1 MNTMAVAVGRAP
13 LLQVGRTFVHPA
25 FDFLVIGGLLTV
37 PIALWTALAGNSA
50 SAFLGVTFPVLLL
63 LCNQAHFAASTVR
76 LYTKAHTRQEL
87 PFLTLGFPLVTFAV
101 TSAFVGF
108 ADQIGSHL
116 HALYLTWSPYHY
128 ASQTFGLA
136 MMYCHRSGCRLDR
149 SEWRTLR
156 AVCMLPFLH
165 ALLSGAPLGNG
176 LGWMVSYPDL
186 VANPAVFRTM
196 RILHATFTWTSLG
209 APIVFFAW
217 IAYRS
222 RSSFSSAPGAEG
234 GDRPGLP
241 LLSLAL
247 MLSNA
252 AWWVLFSYW
261 DALLWATVLHGL
273 QYLGIMSIFYSE
285 DALRRPGNRHGR
297 AYHVVA
303 LLATCIVLGYG
314 LFQCWP
320 RAYMLAGFG
329 QVESAYMVVAAIN
342 IHHFIVDRFIWR
354 IRKDRNYQT
363 VVS

>member
-1 MNTMAVAVGRAP
+1 MSTMAVAVGRTP
-13 LLQVGRTFVHPA
+13 RLQLGRTFVHPA
-25 FDFLVIGGLLTV
+25 FDLLVIGGLLTV
-37 PIALWTALAGNSA
+37 PIALWTALAGKSA
-50 SAFLGVTFPVLLL
+50 SAFLGLTFPVLLL

-76 LYTKAHTRQEL
+76 LYTKPHTRQEL
-87 PFLTLGFPLVTFAV
+87 PFLTMGVPLVTFAV
-101 TSAFVGF
+101 TSVFVGF

-128 ASQTFGLA
+128 AAQTFGLA
-136 MMYCHRSGCRLDR
+136 TMYCHRSGCRLDR
-149 SEWRTLR
+149 TEWQTLR

-165 ALLSGAPLGNG
+165 AFLSGAPLGTG
-176 LGWMVSYPDL
+176 LGWLVSYPDL
-186 VANPAVFRTM
+186 VAKPSVFAAMTAAHTT
-196 RILHATFTWTSLG
+196 LTWVSLG
-209 APIVFFAW
+209 APLAFFAW

-222 RSSFSSAPGAEG
+222 RSLPAPAKDGVG
-234 GDRPGLP
+234 RPALP

-285 DALRRPGNRHGR
+285 DALHRPGNTHGR
-297 AYHVVA
+297 AYHVAA
-303 LLATCIVLGYG
+303 LLATCIALGYG

-320 RAYMLAGFG
+320 RAYMLVGFG

-342 IHHFIVDRFIWR
+342 IHHFIVDRYIWR